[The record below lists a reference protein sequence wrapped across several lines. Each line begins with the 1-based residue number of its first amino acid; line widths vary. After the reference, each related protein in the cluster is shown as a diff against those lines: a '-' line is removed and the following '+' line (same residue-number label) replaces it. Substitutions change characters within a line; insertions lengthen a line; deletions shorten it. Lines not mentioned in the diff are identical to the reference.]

1 MCSVCRV
8 MCLVKIS
15 QGGCSKLSSGFS
27 GTWPDKV
34 HLPCDLRARG
44 QMDNEQ
50 VNQSAGRVDAESEK
64 KCCEII
70 KQKR

>member
-1 MCSVCRV
+1 M
-8 MCLVKIS
+8 
-15 QGGCSKLSSGFS
+15 SGQDLPR
-27 GTWPDKV
+27 GMLQAQLWVQRYVAKV

>member
-1 MCSVCRV
+1 MLQAQLWVQRYV
-8 MCLVKIS
+8 A
-15 QGGCSKLSSGFS
+15 
-27 GTWPDKV
+27 KV